1 MRADEVREGVEATL
15 ENDNSASIS
24 PNQPVIASHRV
35 WNVRGVVPDPAA
47 VGLGL
52 AAGIGDLIPSRHGR
66 VPFGVRPV
74 LEG

>member
-1 MRADEVREGVEATL
+1 MAIQLGFHPTNLSLVR
-15 ENDNSASIS
+15 I
-24 PNQPVIASHRV
+24 HRV

-52 AAGIGDLIPSRHGR
+52 AAGIRNLIPPRHGR